1 MHQIAGV
8 GCSDLD
14 ETPGCVRTLPIL
26 MKQLQAVRHTG
37 DFLMSAVERASSTSK
52 GGALAAFSVMLRLPP
67 SPIRL

>member
-1 MHQIAGV
+1 MHQVAGV

-14 ETPGCVRTLPIL
+14 EPQACVRTLPIL

-37 DFLMSAVERASSTSK
+37 DLLMSAVERASSTPK
-52 GGALAAFSVMLRLPP
+52 GVALTAFSVMLRLPA